1 MKYLVPE
8 TGNPSKFVTIE
19 ASGFVPENSIPLPL
33 ELYGEEDEWLVVKE
47 VEGEFGEPIKQ
58 VEINESLKT
67 ELLQK
72 RAEAEALAAREQKAK
87 RFLQESDFEI
97 FKIIEKFLKTQDLSP
112 EEAKI
117 ISDREKARL
126 ELENVKNAR
135 ELV

>member
-1 MKYLVPE
+1 M
-8 TGNPSKFVTIE
+8 
-19 ASGFVPENSIPLPL
+19 PENSIPLPL

-47 VEGEFGEPIKQ
+47 VEGELGEPIKQ

-72 RAEAEALAAREQKAK
+72 RAEAIALAAKEKEAK
-87 RFLQESDFEI
+87 KVLQESDF
-97 FKIIEKFLKTQDLSP
+97 KILKMVERLLKTQDLSP

-135 ELV
+135 ELT

>member
-8 TGNPSKFVTIE
+8 TGNPSKFVIIE

-33 ELYGEEDEWLVVKE
+33 ELYEEESEWLVVKE
-47 VEGEFGEPIKQ
+47 VEGELGEPIKQ

-72 RAEAEALAAREQKAK
+72 RAEAIALAAKEKEAK
-87 RFLQESDFEI
+87 KVLQESDF
-97 FKIIEKFLKTQDLSP
+97 KILKMVERLLKTQDLSP

-135 ELV
+135 ELT